1 MTSRWRT
8 TGGGGGGGGPGAPAP
23 GRGGGW
29 ARAGGDP
36 ARSGPPA
43 REAMATARADFI
55 RLLESDRTQFIYGVT
70 SSMGPRAKVTIP
82 PEQQGAPARA
92 VEFRGNWP
100 RGFGGG
106 FLDERVVRGI
116 IFARLANFV
125 AGNSKAGP
133 VIAERLAALLDG
145 PVAPV
150 PLDGEVGAGEALP
163 LAHVL
168 RGFPRDD
175 VEEGEA
181 NPVGNGSPVS
191 A

>member
-82 PEQQGAPARA
+82 PEQQGAHARA
-92 VEFRGNWP
+92 FEFRGNGA

-106 FLDERVVRGI
+106 YLDERVVRGI

-133 VIAERLAALLDG
+133 VIAERLAA
-145 PVAPV
+145 PPHR
-150 PLDGEVGAGEALP
+150 PPPPGAL
-163 LAHVL
+163 
-168 RGFPRDD
+168 
-175 VEEGEA
+175 EG
-181 NPVGNGSPVS
+181 GGGCGG
-191 A
+191 